1 MPRKHREDFEGAIHH
16 VFARGNDRQPIFVT
30 DSDRLIYLRMLQRVI
45 GRMTWRCLAYCLM
58 ENHVHLLLEAP
69 LGNLS
74 AGMQLLHGR
83 YAQDFNQRHGRVGH
97 RFQGRFGA
105 VRIESDQQLWAAAAY
120 IGRNP
125 VAAGLCER
133 AEEWRWSSYAATL
146 GREPVPQ
153 WLDLARLKALLGTW
167 TRDPISALA
176 LLTHQT

>member
-16 VFARGNDRQPIFVT
+16 VFARGNDRQPLFLT
-30 DSDRLIYLRMLQRVI
+30 DSDRHIYLRMLRRVI
-45 GRMTWRCLAYCLM
+45 VRMTWRCLAYCLM
-58 ENHVHLLLEAP
+58 ENHVHLLLETQ

-83 YAQDFNQRHGRVGH
+83 YAQDFNRRHGRVGH

-105 VRIESDQQLWAAAAY
+105 VRVESDQQLWAAAAY

-133 AEEWRWSSYAATL
+133 AEEWRWSSFPATL
-146 GREPVPQ
+146 GCEPAPQ
-153 WLDLARLKALLGTW
+153 WLDVARLKALLGTW
-167 TRDPISALA
+167 TQDPVSALT
-176 LLTHQT
+176 LLTQQT